1 MNTEKLNLINEITSN
16 QSTIETLKQETQKK
30 IASFIGDYIFSGNV
44 LIKICSKQIEIFNN
58 LSFSRFDESKPELSN
73 FDYINLHPERE
84 YYFNGKHIVE
94 LYFEDT
100 LEVTKHWAFKHEEKV
115 GQVIIELI
123 FKSKRVRNVK
133 LLKRNYFRFVYYI
146 ADDKITCR
154 ILTL

>member
-1 MNTEKLNLINEITSN
+1 MNTGKLNLINEITSN
-16 QSTIETLKQETQKK
+16 QESIETLKQDTQKK
-30 IASFIGDYIFSGNV
+30 IESFIGEYLFSGNV
-44 LIKICSKQIEIFNN
+44 LIKVWSKQIDIFNSF
-58 LSFSRFDESKPELSN
+58 SFSRFDENKPELSN

-100 LEVTKHWAFKHEEKV
+100 LEVTKHWTFKHEEKV
-115 GQVIIELI
+115 GQITVELV

-146 ADDKITCR
+146 AEDKITCR